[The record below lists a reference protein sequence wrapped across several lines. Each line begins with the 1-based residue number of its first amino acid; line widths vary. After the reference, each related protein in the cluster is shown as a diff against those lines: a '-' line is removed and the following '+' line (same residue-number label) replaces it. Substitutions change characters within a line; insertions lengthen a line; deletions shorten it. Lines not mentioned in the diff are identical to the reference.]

1 MFLQS
6 IWTFIVTLAR
16 LYRFFFFKFSAWS
29 TFCFKLISIRHCA
42 NNKQHICPSGCL
54 NVTYLDFSQSSRGV
68 NRIVPRWQFRWF
80 VSGTFTITISGGA
93 TRSGSGYAV
102 RIFIWDGNARSVANI
117 NGGSRVFDCKEKRI
131 IKIVLLDI

>member
-1 MFLQS
+1 MLIIFKKISQQHFWIELSNLQTWPKMFLFPMLFGS
-6 IWTFIVTLAR
+6 KYDSL
-16 LYRFFFFKFSAWS
+16 
-29 TFCFKLISIRHCA
+29 FCAQLVIYL
-42 NNKQHICPSGCL
+42 SGCL

-68 NRIVPRWQFRWF
+68 NRIVPRWQFRRF

-117 NGGSRVFDCKEKRI
+117 NGGSRVFDCKEKRM
-131 IKIVLLDI
+131 IKIILLDV